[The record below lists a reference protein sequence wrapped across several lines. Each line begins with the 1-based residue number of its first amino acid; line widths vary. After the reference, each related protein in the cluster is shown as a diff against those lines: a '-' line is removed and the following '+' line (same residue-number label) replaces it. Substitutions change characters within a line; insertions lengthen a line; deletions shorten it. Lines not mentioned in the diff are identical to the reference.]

1 MVTGWRMMS
10 NQSKFRYIIF
20 EDYKYVV
27 ERDGISIEISGKEII
42 DRLFD
47 SLYIDNQ
54 SSVVGS

>member
-1 MVTGWRMMS
+1 MMS